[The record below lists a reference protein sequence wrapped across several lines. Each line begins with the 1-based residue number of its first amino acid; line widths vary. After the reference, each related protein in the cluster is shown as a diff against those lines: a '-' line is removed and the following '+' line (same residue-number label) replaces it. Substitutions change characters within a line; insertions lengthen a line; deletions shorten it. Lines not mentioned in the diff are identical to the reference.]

1 MKVLTSGEYDQ
12 IETVGAVFNSLFPRV
27 TTKYFLFLDSSVE
40 LSEFALD
47 NSAGLLFHALENIP
61 ELDFVSGS
69 TLTEDRKLEIP
80 CYRLLLCNWTLSQ
93 RYSGGFRGGAQ
104 GAWAPPFCGI
114 FAKDL

>member
-27 TTKYFLFLDSSVE
+27 TTKYFLFLGSSVE
-40 LSEFALD
+40 LSVFALD

-69 TLTEDRKLEIP
+69 ILTEDRKLEIP
-80 CYRLLLCNWTLSQ
+80 CYRLLLCNHRKPILYVCLISFLWYHGVEQNISKCM
-93 RYSGGFRGGAQ
+93 G
-104 GAWAPPFCGI
+104 
-114 FAKDL
+114 